1 MAHLSASYSITIRL
15 AIRHEPGMLGKVT
28 TKIGE
33 AGGSIASIDTV
44 RVRDN
49 GMTIVRD
56 ISVLTADEVHE
67 TRVRDALKKMDG
79 VKIVAVSD
87 RTFLAHLGGK
97 IEVVG
102 KLPLKTRDDLSIA
115 YTPGVARV
123 CMAIAEDKNASF
135 NLTIRKNTVAVV
147 SDGSAVLGLG
157 NIGPEAAMPVME
169 GKAQLFKEFGG
180 INAFPICIDIHDVEG
195 IVNFVKAI
203 APTFG
208 GINLEDIAAP
218 VCFEVERRLK
228 EELDIPVFHD
238 DQHGTAVVMMAGLIN
253 ALKVVDKKIED
264 CKIVFSG
271 VGAAGVACTKII
283 LEAGGKNVIGC
294 DSRGAVYRGRPDLNS
309 SKVEYAEVSNP
320 DNFQGTLKE
329 ALVGADI
336 FVGVSAPN
344 LLVRADI
351 EAMADKPI
359 VMAMAN
365 PNPEITPEEAGD
377 AVAVMATG
385 RSDYP
390 NQINNVL
397 CFPGIFKGALDAG
410 AYDINEP
417 MKLAAAE
424 AIASLV
430 KDEDIGPEYIIPSV
444 FNPLVGKVVA
454 KAVKQAARDSGVLR
468 KCSLLGAELH

>member
-1 MAHLSASYSITIRL
+1 
-15 AIRHEPGMLGKVT
+15 MLGKVT

>member
-1 MAHLSASYSITIRL
+1 
-15 AIRHEPGMLGKVT
+15 
-28 TKIGE
+28 
-33 AGGSIASIDTV
+33 
-44 RVRDN
+44 
-49 GMTIVRD
+49 
-56 ISVLTADEVHE
+56 
-67 TRVRDALKKMDG
+67 MDG